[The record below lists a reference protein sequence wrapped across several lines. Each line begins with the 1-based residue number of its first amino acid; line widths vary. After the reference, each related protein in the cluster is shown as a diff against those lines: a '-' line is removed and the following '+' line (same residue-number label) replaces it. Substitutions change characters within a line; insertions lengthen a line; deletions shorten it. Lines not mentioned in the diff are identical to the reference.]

1 MNRKAL
7 FAVAVIAAASVGAA
21 LAGFGIYIAQ
31 AYTVTLFF
39 AVPTAIGFAA
49 SCVLRFRGPRP
60 AGDSVAAALLAGVA
74 LSSAFLLAGREGL
87 ICILLALPVSA
98 PFLIIGGLIGWFTF
112 HRRRAPLVTSGLAV
126 ALVGACLAIEP
137 SLHGAPDVKIVEDSV
152 IVHAAPSEVWT
163 AIVALDRMPAPRN
176 WMYRLGLACPERAH
190 IESPRA
196 GGYRVCTLS
205 TGQLVEQIEVWKPE
219 KTLRWH
225 SRSTP
230 PPMRELNPFYDH
242 VDAPH
247 LHGFYDSPRGE
258 FTLER
263 IGPKRTRLTRR
274 TWYSQRLYPSA
285 YWSFL
290 CKIAISQIH
299 RTVLEHVQRTAEGA
313 LSI

>member
-1 MNRKAL
+1 MKSVWLFLVAAL
-7 FAVAVIAAASVGAA
+7 VAASIGAA
-21 LAGFGIYIAQ
+21 LAGFGIYVMQ
-31 AYTVTLFF
+31 AYSLSLFF
-39 AVPTAIGFAA
+39 AAPTAIGFAA
-49 SCVLRFRGPRP
+49 SCFLRLRGPRP
-60 AGDSVAAALLAGVA
+60 VWHSIGAALLAGVV
-74 LSSAFLLAGREGL
+74 LSSTFLLAGREGL
-87 ICILLALPVSA
+87 ICILMALPLSA
-98 PFLIIGGLIGWFTF
+98 PFLIIGGIIGYFTF
-112 HRRRAPLVTSGLAV
+112 HRRSAPLVTSGLVIAI
-126 ALVGACLAIEP
+126 AAACLAVEP

-205 TGQLVEQIEVWKPE
+205 TGPLVEQIEVWKPE

-258 FTLER
+258 FMLER
-263 IGPKRTRLTRR
+263 IGTKRTRLTRR
-274 TWYSQRLYPSA
+274 TWYSQRLYPNA
-285 YWSFL
+285 YWDFL
-290 CKIAISQIH
+290 CEIAISQIH
-299 RTVLEHVQRTAEGA
+299 RTVLEHVQRTAEGV